1 MRLFLFYVLLF
12 TFAGTKINTLNQ
24 RNIKIGVMSCI
35 RKVSYTVYV
44 FNNIQSKHIINLIIS

>member
-35 RKVSYTVYV
+35 RKVPYTVYV

>member
-1 MRLFLFYVLLF
+1 MRLFLFYVWLF

-35 RKVSYTVYV
+35 TKVPYTVYV
-44 FNNIQSKHIINLIIS
+44 FNNIQSKHMN